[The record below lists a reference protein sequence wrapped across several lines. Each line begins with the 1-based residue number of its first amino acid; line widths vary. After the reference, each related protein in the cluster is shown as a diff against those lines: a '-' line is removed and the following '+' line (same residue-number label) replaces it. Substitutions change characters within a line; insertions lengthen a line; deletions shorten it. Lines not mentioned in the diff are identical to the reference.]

1 MSQLNSVNNYVLSNC
16 DCTIGL
22 RVFGPLSFSSSSG
35 TNFMTRLNYC
45 YVTAKFYV
53 GGCFSQSNFH
63 SQIYISLFS
72 NTNLTFTLKYTSV
85 YFPNTNPTFTLS
97 VLWHICLQIT

>member
-1 MSQLNSVNNYVLSNC
+1 
-16 DCTIGL
+16 
-22 RVFGPLSFSSSSG
+22 
-35 TNFMTRLNYC
+35 MTRLNYC

-72 NTNLTFTLKYTSV
+72 NTNLTFTL
-85 YFPNTNPTFTLS
+85 S
-97 VLWHICLQIT
+97 VLWHICLQSLSQANHPITKIGKKNSI